1 MQPVKDR
8 ASYPTLM
15 TSAISSSCQRL
26 EGTSGRVYLHQ
37 HPWLSRDRAVS
48 PMLIPLGWLTC
59 HQGLPYGAAQARG
72 RPSSPECD
80 GWQGA
85 EPVQHSDSGDIQTR
99 VICMAFGSNMG
110 FRHQHR
116 TWPPEDMA
124 LVVSCVT
131 CPHGLRRQHRAL
143 TSAFPPPQGTW
154 PPDIHTD
161 PSCSRN
167 TDALMTFGTSP
178 GQDLSMASS

>member
-143 TSAFPPPQGTW
+143 TSACPPPKEHGLQISTQTPAAAGTQM
-154 PPDIHTD
+154 H
-161 PSCSRN
+161 S
-167 TDALMTFGTSP
+167 
-178 GQDLSMASS
+178 